1 MATTSSSSTPHRHLI
16 SDLVAS
22 ALSMN
27 ADNDWIDALLF
38 TPFLTEQALLYEYA
52 DCLAAQTFFRIAGLP
67 YQLRQR
73 PNVDFISPTGKAPFL
88 KLNNVL
94 VAEFAGIVDFVAQK
108 GVKLSAHLTE
118 VQLAEMTAH
127 MSVIDLLLRNVE
139 IYIVWRHED
148 TFSKTTSPRVASVFH
163 WPLTTILPRLKRRE
177 MISYLDNY
185 EWATKSMDEV
195 LESADRAFRSLS
207 SQLGPSDYLMGEKPT
222 EADALLFG
230 HLYSIMTT
238 PLPCHDLQN
247 LLKKYNNLL
256 DFTSRVEREFF
267 KR

>member
-22 ALSMN
+22 TLSMN
-27 ADNDWIDALLF
+27 ADSEWIDALLF

-52 DCLAAQTFFRIAGLP
+52 DCLAAQTFFRMAGLP

-73 PNVDFISPTGKAPFL
+73 PNVDFISPTGKVPFL

-94 VAEFAGIVDFVAQK
+94 VAEFTGIVDFVAQK

-118 VQLAEMTAH
+118 VQLAEMMAH
-127 MSVIDLLLRNVE
+127 MSMIDLLLRNIE
-139 IYIVWRHED
+139 IYVVWRHDE
-148 TFSKTTSPRVASVFH
+148 TFSKITSSRVASVFH
-163 WPLTTILPRLKRRE
+163 WPLTVILPRLKRRE
-177 MISYLDNY
+177 MIGYLDDQD
-185 EWATKSMDEV
+185 WATKSMDEV
-195 LESADRAFRSLS
+195 LEAADRAFRSLS
-207 SQLGPSDYLMGEKPT
+207 SQLGSCEFLMGDKPT

-238 PLPCHDLQN
+238 QLPCHDLQN

-256 DFTSRVEREFF
+256 DFTTRVEREFF